1 MADFLCLSFLKKWP
15 FGLVRLGV
23 LCVASAIKVGAEC
36 VPFLVNT
43 FVANFCALV

>member
-36 VPFLVNT
+36 VPFLVDT